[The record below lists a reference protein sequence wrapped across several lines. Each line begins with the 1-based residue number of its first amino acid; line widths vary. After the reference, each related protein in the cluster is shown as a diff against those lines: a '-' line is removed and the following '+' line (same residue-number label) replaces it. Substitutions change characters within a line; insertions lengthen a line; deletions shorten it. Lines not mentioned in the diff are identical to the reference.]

1 MPPVDRDPH
10 GFPID
15 EQEGGSYLATVTD
28 DLGAMIPG
36 SDLTGLT
43 LTLWVVRQDGSTA
56 IVNSRNHQNVL
67 NQNHVTVYNTL
78 QTLTDGRTYN
88 LRWKIQP
95 GDTTLV
101 EAVPFERHK
110 FLFEWTSAQ
119 VQGKH
124 ENTLVVRNLQMV
136 P

>member
-78 QTLTDGRTYN
+78 QTLTDWRTYN